1 MLEEFLLLLEG
12 NVFFGNYLV
21 FIFVIIIEKKIKAE
35 RFKKIFLWLKDPPQ
49 VTDQNLNPGPT
60 HKK

>member
-35 RFKKIFLWLKDPPQ
+35 RFKKIFL
-49 VTDQNLNPGPT
+49 
-60 HKK
+60 